1 MVLEAQQRS
10 AICTSV
16 CCVYSAK
23 STSNSIVVS
32 WIKLTLCLLDN
43 PDVVND
49 YFVKVAS
56 KDAYDSRE
64 LDGFRCEA
72 NSDSYQP
79 LYNFEVEK
87 ILSKIELLPLDVTIY
102 RHGFSGAVLM
112 NLLIL
117 WLLYLIVLLALV
129 KFPAAVLMQ

>member
-1 MVLEAQQRS
+1 MCIFLTCTNSQSYVAC
-10 AICTSV
+10 IC
-16 CCVYSAK
+16 A
-23 STSNSIVVS
+23 SIYTTFS
-32 WIKLTLCLLDN
+32 GEFKHSLTLTHETLLYN

-64 LDGFRCEA
+64 LGGFRCEA
-72 NSDSYQP
+72 NSDSYQT

-87 ILSKIELLPLDVTIY
+87 ILSKIELLPLGVTIY
-102 RHGFSGAVLM
+102 LHGFSVAVCM

-117 WLLYLIVLLALV
+117 
-129 KFPAAVLMQ
+129 

>member
-1 MVLEAQQRS
+1 MTVN
-10 AICTSV
+10 
-16 CCVYSAK
+16 K
-23 STSNSIVVS
+23 TSNGSRVDGDKDGI
-32 WIKLTLCLLDN
+32 LLYN

-79 LYNFEVEK
+79 LYNFEVESL
-87 ILSKIELLPLDVTIY
+87 LSKIKGTLHSKLTL
-102 RHGFSGAVLM
+102 GF
-112 NLLIL
+112 
-117 WLLYLIVLLALV
+117 
-129 KFPAAVLMQ
+129 F